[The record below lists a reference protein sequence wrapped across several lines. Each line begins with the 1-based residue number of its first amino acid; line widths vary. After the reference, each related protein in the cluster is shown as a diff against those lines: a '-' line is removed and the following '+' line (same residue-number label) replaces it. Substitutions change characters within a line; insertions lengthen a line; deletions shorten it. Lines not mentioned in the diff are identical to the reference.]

1 MYHYVSCFLL
11 SFILVDDLS
20 NDPRPEGGSLTV
32 RSRVIK
38 WLPGLQPLSNH
49 ISTQTP
55 SSDNSND
62 MPSRR
67 LFSAQFCLSG
77 CQTVIILVAAQIDK

>member
-1 MYHYVSCFLL
+1 
-11 SFILVDDLS
+11 
-20 NDPRPEGGSLTV
+20 
-32 RSRVIK
+32 VIK

-62 MPSRR
+62 MPSRC